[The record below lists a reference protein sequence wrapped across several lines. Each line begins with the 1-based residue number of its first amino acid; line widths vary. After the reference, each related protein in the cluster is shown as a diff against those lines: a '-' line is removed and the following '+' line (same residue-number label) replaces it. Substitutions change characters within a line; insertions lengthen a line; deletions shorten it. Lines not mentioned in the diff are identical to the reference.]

1 MAIAWDLTKIT
12 DYKDVC
18 FIENVWPPASDR
30 NSKVS
35 REKGEIDNRPVS
47 MNPVT
52 EVLIF
57 ATVFVHMGN
66 ITEKTYKE
74 FHTRLK
80 EFEVATGGKGLLQM
94 KIDGHPQF
102 RMPTLKEIKSH
113 VGLSTN
119 VILKDKRKWGNEI
132 KRLVKETAQQNIT
145 DEREATAVLA

>member
-35 REKGEIDNRPVS
+35 RGKGEIDNRPVS
-47 MNPVT
+47 MNPIT

-57 ATVFVHMGN
+57 ATTFVQMNN
-66 ITEKTYKE
+66 ITKKTYKE

-80 EFEVATGGKGLLQM
+80 EFEVATGMRGLVLNT
-94 KIDGHPQF
+94 KTKEY
-102 RMPTLKEIKSH
+102 RMPILEEIRYH
-113 VGLSTN
+113 IGLSTN
-119 VILKDKRKWGNEI
+119 ATTSDRRKWGNEL
-132 KRLVKETAQQNIT
+132 KRMVKETAKENAGKEST
-145 DEREATAVLA
+145 T